1 MTNKKS
7 AATQTDKSQETAV
20 KETAVKRQKIVETK
34 HIDGVTYSR
43 EYTRCGSHDRCKK
56 CQAAYY
62 GHGPYW
68 HARYWD
74 AKAGKGGR
82 TIGKYIG
89 KDFREL
95 TAAERGQ

>member
-7 AATQTDKSQETAV
+7 DTTQTENSQETAV
-20 KETAVKRQKIVETK
+20 KRSKIVETK
-34 HIDGVTYSR
+34 HIDGVTYSL
-43 EYTRCGSHDRCKK
+43 EYTRCGHANRCKK

-68 HARYWD
+68 HGRFWD
-74 AKAGKGGR
+74 AKAGKRGR

-89 KDFREL
+89 KTFREL